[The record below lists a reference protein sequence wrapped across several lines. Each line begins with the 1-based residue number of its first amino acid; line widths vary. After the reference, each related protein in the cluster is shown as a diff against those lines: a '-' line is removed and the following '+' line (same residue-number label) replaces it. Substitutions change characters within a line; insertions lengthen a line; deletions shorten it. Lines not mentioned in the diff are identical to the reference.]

1 MAKAKKKIDRPRR
14 RGWGAL
20 ISILLL
26 AAIVAA
32 AWFYAEWDRFTNAPL
47 AQTGEVTIDVPP
59 GSSFNAIVRTV
70 KQAGLSQAP
79 DLYWRALSE
88 RMRVTGKLH
97 AGEYAVPPGTTPRT
111 LLQRMADGD
120 VLQHRVTI
128 VEGWTFKQMRAAVAQ
143 RADLAQTVTTLSD
156 DELMQR
162 LGAGGQMPEGRFLP
176 ETYTFTR
183 GDSDLDIYRRAHAAM
198 AKTLDEV
205 WATRAPDLP
214 IDTPYEALTLAS
226 IIERETGKA
235 SERPEIAGVFVRR
248 LKIGMRLATD
258 PTVIYGLGASFDGNL
273 RRRDLE
279 TDTPYNTYT
288 RAGLPPTPIALPGKA
303 ALVAAVHPNEGKSLY
318 FVARGDGS
326 HEFTDNLE
334 AHNRAVAKFQLRR
347 NQ

>member
-1 MAKAKKKIDRPRR
+1 MAKSKKPSGKPRR
-14 RGWGAL
+14 RSWLAIFSVL
-20 ISILLL
+20 VL
-26 AAIVAA
+26 AAVVVGT
-32 AWFYAEWDRFTNAPL
+32 WFYAEWDRFTNAPL
-47 AQTGEVTIDVPP
+47 VQTEASVIDIAP
-59 GSSFNAIVRTV
+59 GSSFNAIVRTI
-70 KQAGLSQAP
+70 KQAGLTQAP

-97 AGEYAVPPGTTPRT
+97 AGEYAVPLGTTPRM

-120 VLQHRVTI
+120 VVQHKVTI
-128 VEGWTFKQMRAAVAQ
+128 VEGWTFKQMRAAIAQ

-156 DELMQR
+156 DEIMQR
-162 LGAGGQMPEGRFLP
+162 LNAGGDMPEGRFLP

-183 GDSDLDIYRRAHAAM
+183 GDNDLDIYRRAHAAM
-198 AKTLDEV
+198 RKALDDV
-205 WATRAPDLP
+205 WATRAPELP
-214 IDTPYEALTLAS
+214 IDTPYEALILAS

-303 ALVAAVHPNEGKSLY
+303 ALTAAVHPNEGKTLY

-326 HEFTDNLE
+326 HEFTENLE